1 MPIQSHNVLRGSFRN
16 VLAVWNATSD
26 DDKSAGAQWYQTA
39 RKLGKSLD
47 HEFKLRP
54 NSGAGIIAALSP
66 SMSWE
71 NNQIEARSLIVA
83 GWSRLQSAANNHKA
97 LRIKAGANP
106 LDVLGGNKV
115 RAFYACIVDA
125 DDKRACIDRHA
136 VAVYMGRHISDREQK
151 GLERVGIYDRIA
163 NAYQRVADMFGVAV
177 EVVQATVWT
186 AWRSENQWAWRDGV
200 RLGAN

>member
-1 MPIQSHNVLRGSFRN
+1 MAIRSHNVLRGSYRN
-16 VLAVWNATSD
+16 VLAVWQSTSD
-26 DDKSAGAQWYQTA
+26 DDKTAGAQWYRTA
-39 RKLGKSLD
+39 RELGKSLD
-47 HEFKLRP
+47 SEFDLKP
-54 NSGAGIIAALSP
+54 NSGAGILAALSP

-71 NNQIEARSLIVA
+71 NNQIEARALIEN
-83 GWSRLQSAANNHKA
+83 GWSRMQSAANNQKA
-97 LRIKAGANP
+97 LKIKRGDDP
-106 LDVLGGNKV
+106 LEVLGGNKV
-115 RAFYACIVDA
+115 RAFYACIVDR

-163 NAYQRVADMFGVAV
+163 NAYQRVADQYGVAV
-177 EVVQATVWT
+177 EVVQATTWT